1 MKTGY
6 LPSALA
12 GLLLWLLTTGAQ
24 GVREPWDASGFWTL
38 DYPLALA
45 LAAFLGIVW
54 PVRSWLWGVIV
65 MAMMAPVMVLN
76 GSDLSLL
83 PLGLVALAVLA
94 VPPLLAG
101 LIAGR
106 IRRALSR
113 A

>member
-12 GLLLWLLTTGAQ
+12 GLVLWLLTTGAS
-24 GVREPWDASGFWTL
+24 GVREPWDAPGFWTL
-38 DYPLALA
+38 GYPLAIAMAA
-45 LAAFLGIVW
+45 LLGTVW
-54 PVRSWLWGVIV
+54 PARSWLWGIIV
-65 MAMMAPVMVLN
+65 MTMMAPVMALS

-83 PLGLVALAVLA
+83 PLGLVALAVLSLPA
-94 VPPLLAG
+94 SLAG

-106 IRRALSR
+106 IRRAFSR